1 MHLQETFSDSSM
13 TDISSISQSGPV
25 AESSSD
31 KHSNMQMQEFR
42 DTVAATINASHDEL
56 HNINKQ
62 LHSNPETAYQEHFAH
77 ETITTYLSSRGFDV
91 KKHTYGLDTSFEAEV
106 GTGGR
111 LVIICAEYDAL
122 PQIGHACGHNL
133 IATSS
138 IATFLAAA
146 EVMKKHGIDGRLR
159 ILGTLAEEGGGGK
172 AKLIDAGAIPKET
185 AAAIMAHPVSAHQ
198 ILSDPTAYDGLA
210 GIKLIASH
218 KL

>member
-1 MHLQETFSDSSM
+1 MHLQETLTDPSMDEVSSIFPRGQVAE
-13 TDISSISQSGPV
+13 ISSN
-25 AESSSD
+25 
-31 KHSNMQMQEFR
+31 KHSEMRMQEFR
-42 DTVAATINASHDEL
+42 DTVAATIDASHVEL

-62 LHSNPETAYQEHFAH
+62 LHSNPETAYQEYFAH
-77 ETITTYLSSRGFDV
+77 ETITTYLSSRGFNV
-91 KKHTYGLDTSFEAEV
+91 EKHTYGLDTSFEAEV
-106 GTGGR
+106 GTNGR

-146 EVMKKHGIDGRLR
+146 EAMKKHGIDGRLR
-159 ILGTLAEEGGGGK
+159 ILGTPAEEGGGGK

-210 GIKLIASH
+210 GFKLIASH